1 MSKIPKIQDFI
12 IEEYPEIRRILFISQ
27 AEKLEEVIKKYAELV
42 RTETIKEA
50 KNVCKKQA
58 AATSDF
64 FPLVYETTISELE
77 NSPIL
82 EIVTR

>member
-12 IEEYPEIRRILFISQ
+12 IEE
-27 AEKLEEVIKKYAELV
+27 
-42 RTETIKEA
+42 
-50 KNVCKKQA
+50 
-58 AATSDF
+58 
-64 FPLVYETTISELE
+64 ISELE